1 MLLRRGI
8 TSWFVTIFVPTGVA
22 HPNML
27 EKAMA
32 ARWLP
37 LSIGKGAAQSVAIA
51 VLLLAGCNQKAPSK
65 SKSAPLVRVAEPVS
79 RHFLDEIEAVGTAR
93 ANEQV
98 TLSSPVTERIERI
111 SFTDGGFVR
120 RGQVIAVLAQAQE
133 RAALAGALAAERQAA
148 AQLDRMSALNARGFV
163 TPATLDQQSA
173 LAQRARADAETAR
186 AQITDRI
193 VRAPFSG
200 FASQRLMSQGAIIS
214 AGTPIATISDIS
226 RIKLD
231 FTVPETALA
240 SLRTGVPVTARAAA
254 YPDIPFT
261 GRVSSI
267 DPVIEPTTRAA
278 SVRAILPNPGNRL
291 KPGMLLTVRVVTGER
306 DSPAVPELAVL
317 GEGTERYVYVVG
329 KDAVAHR
336 AKVQTGARD
345 GGFIE
350 IRGVAPGA
358 RVVTEGV
365 VKIDDGVKVKLA
377 SDGDEPD
384 RLSATRPSRDHFRG

>member
-1 MLLRRGI
+1 MAGRFHRRNTGDGARRTAML
-8 TSWFVTIFVPTGVA
+8 
-22 HPNML
+22 
-27 EKAMA
+27 
-32 ARWLP
+32 
-37 LSIGKGAAQSVAIA
+37 
-51 VLLLAGCNQKAPSK
+51 VLLALGGCGGDAPSAKAKAP
-65 SKSAPLVRVAEPVS
+65 PLVRAAQPVM
-79 RHFLDEIEAVGTAR
+79 RHFVDQIEAVGTAR

-133 RAALAGALAAERQAA
+133 RAALAGAVAAERQAT
-148 AQLDRMSALNARGFV
+148 AQLGRMSALNARGFV

-200 FASQRLMSQGAIIS
+200 YASQRLMSQGAIIS

-231 FTVPETALA
+231 FTVPETAMA
-240 SLRTGVPVTARAAA
+240 SMRIGEAVSARAAA
-254 YPDIPFT
+254 YPDQPFT

-267 DPVIEPTTRAA
+267 DPVIDPTTRAA
-278 SVRAILPNPGNRL
+278 SIRAILPNPGNRL
-291 KPGMLLTVRVVTGER
+291 KPGMLLTVRVVTGAR
-306 DSPAVPELAVL
+306 DAPAVPELAVL
-317 GEGTERYVYVVG
+317 GEGAERYVYVVDRKG
-329 KDAVAHR
+329 IAR
-336 AKVQTGARD
+336 RTKVTTGARD

-350 IRGVAPGA
+350 LHGIAPGA
-358 RVVTEGV
+358 RVITEGV
-365 VKIDDGVKVKLA
+365 VKVDDGVKVKV
-377 SDGDEPD
+377 DGDKDKPAK
-384 RLSATRPSRDHFRG
+384 LTSIARGAKQSGG